1 LEKFKEN
8 IMDLQG
14 KDTIIKKYEKINT
27 AIKTALTKKYNSINK
42 TSIKRKKI
50 KLKGDPII
58 KYDEDG
64 NILEEILSEEEDEE
78 NSSETIESIN
88 GTAKGKKK

>member
-1 LEKFKEN
+1 
-8 IMDLQG
+8 MDLQG